1 MFSTYHT
8 RLLYFIGLAGIIAGV
23 SLSKPAV
30 SIGIMVCAG
39 NWLLEKDL
47 LKRLKSLSSNT
58 FFWMALALVLM
69 HVLGLLW
76 SDNIAY
82 GFKDIKTKLP
92 IVILPLIFLSS
103 KEFSLKNEM
112 RFVKMVFIGSLVICT
127 LLSFGI
133 YFHWIKP
140 QQFTPTDMRTMIFGV
155 SGVRLAL
162 FICLAMAFLS
172 FDIFHHPSWKIKTV
186 LVALIIWFLFF
197 LNFIESGTAVILLG
211 ILLVYSILFVV
222 MIRLNRLQRNLV
234 MLGGLIIVFVIGLL
248 FYNYISSMLVQK
260 PNPVHTKT
268 SKYGEVY
275 KNYTK
280 VPYLENG
287 YVVGHN
293 IAINELTHA
302 WNKRSAIKI
311 GQKDNKGQGILIT
324 LLRYLNS
331 KSGIKDRE
339 AVENL
344 SAKDIRD
351 IENGVANYTY
361 QFMSGW
367 QKRLYQIVY
376 EFETYNTGL
385 NPYGNSVTQR
395 FEYWKIGYTIA
406 KANILT
412 GVGTGDVQDAYNAEY
427 DKAFFKMAP
436 EFRLRAHNQYLTM
449 LVSFGIMGLIVF
461 LIYAFSILWTGAYK
475 ENTYFALAFLL
486 IMLFSFLSEDTLETQ
501 SGVTFISFFL
511 TLFIAKKTVK

>member
-1 MFSTYHT
+1 MFSTHHT
-8 RLLYFIGLAGIIAGV
+8 RLLYFAGLAGIVAGL

-30 SIGIMVCAG
+30 SIGVMVCAG

-47 LKRLKSLSSNT
+47 WQRIKSLKSNT
-58 FFWMALALVLM
+58 FFWISLALVIL

-76 SDNIAY
+76 SDNIPY
-82 GFKDIKTKLP
+82 GLKDIKTKLP
-92 IVILPLIFLSS
+92 IVLLPLFFLSS
-103 KEFSLKNEM
+103 KEFNLKDEM
-112 RFVKMVFIGSLVICT
+112 RFVKIVFIGSLVICT

-162 FICLAMAFLS
+162 FICLAIAFLA
-172 FDIFHHPSWKIKTV
+172 FDIFYQSSWKIKTG
-186 LVALIIWFLFF
+186 LLTLIVWFLFF
-197 LNFIESGTAVILLG
+197 LNFIESGTAVIFLT
-211 ILLVYSILFVV
+211 ILMVYSILYII
-222 MIRLNRLQRNLV
+222 MIRLNRLKRNMV
-234 MLGGLIIVFVIGLL
+234 MLVGLIVVLVIGML

-260 PNPVHTKT
+260 PNPVHSTIT
-268 SKYGEVY
+268 KYGEVY
-275 KNYTK
+275 KNYSK

-311 GQKDNKGQGILIT
+311 GQKDKNGQAILIT

-331 KSGIKDRE
+331 KSGIKDRD
-339 AVENL
+339 AVEHL
-344 SAKDIRD
+344 TAKDISD

-406 KANILT
+406 RANILT

-449 LVSFGIMGLIVF
+449 LLTFGIIGLLLF

-475 ENTYFALAFLL
+475 EYTYFALAFVL

-511 TLFIAKKTVK
+511 TLFIAKKTGK